1 MKDPAQLWLPVL
13 LYLLFILAFVAGILL
28 LAHWLAPPR
37 HRPVKDMPY
46 ESGMDPLGTA
56 RLRFNI
62 RYYLVAV
69 LFLLFDVELLFIA
82 QRRGYKIREVPIT
95 WYFDADSRM
104 RLVDD
109 SLNMLR
115 EIWQIRQN
123 WKRGVYAPKN
133 NDLQQNR
140 QPEV

>member
-69 LFLLFDVELLFIA
+69 LFLLFDVELLFLYPWA
-82 QRRGYKIREVPIT
+82 VATHGSGGMPAVLRDTAFATVLVFLGLLVVGYLYEWAKGGFR
-95 WYFDADSRM
+95 WR
-104 RLVDD
+104 
-109 SLNMLR
+109 
-115 EIWQIRQN
+115 
-123 WKRGVYAPKN
+123 
-133 NDLQQNR
+133 
-140 QPEV
+140 